1 MNRLSINLGFW
12 SALLSAATFII
23 FTICFVAILLV
34 NPLFIWTDFA
44 DYVAYNNANN
54 QFFKHLAQF
63 MMLLFGLLYVVLLNS
78 IHDYAQDEKK
88 TLARVSLTFGAI
100 FAALIGIHYFLQISV
115 VRSNLEAGQLGGL
128 EQFIQGNPRS
138 AVSGINML
146 GWSVFLGL
154 SSLFIAPVFSGGR
167 LEKVIR
173 YSFLA
178 NGVFMLLGAAA
189 FVFDITVLL
198 FLVMNIGMGA
208 AVLLF
213 TISLSVLFRRMGKTA
228 VA

>member
-1 MNRLSINLGFW
+1 
-12 SALLSAATFII
+12 
-23 FTICFVAILLV
+23 
-34 NPLFIWTDFA
+34 
-44 DYVAYNNANN
+44 
-54 QFFKHLAQF
+54 
-63 MMLLFGLLYVVLLNS
+63 
-78 IHDYAQDEKK
+78 
-88 TLARVSLTFGAI
+88 
-100 FAALIGIHYFLQISV
+100 
-115 VRSNLEAGQLGGL
+115 
-128 EQFIQGNPRS
+128 
-138 AVSGINML
+138 
-146 GWSVFLGL
+146 
-154 SSLFIAPVFSGGR
+154 LFIAPVFSGGR

-228 VA
+228 VD

>member
-88 TLARVSLTFGAI
+88 TLSRISLTFGAI

-154 SSLFIAPVFSGGR
+154 SSLFIAPVFSGGH
-167 LEKVIR
+167 LEKVIS

-213 TISLSVLFRRMGKTA
+213 TISLSVLFGRMGKTA